1 MLQTGFNIMQYLTL
15 KHLTL
20 KQPGCDTSTTLFDPA
35 GGRVHPLTEEGGRG
49 WFVPLHCAELH
60 EVVLY

>member
-20 KQPGCDTSTTLFDPA
+20 KQPGCDMSTTLFDPA

-49 WFVPLHCAELH
+49 WFVPLCGTA
-60 EVVLY
+60 